1 MIRAALQEG
10 DVTKPVDPPTGP
22 SLVDDNEGLARDY
35 EAVSVGR
42 QFVSGRR
49 LVEALAI
56 APGERVL
63 DVGCGTGLLAEHIA
77 AIVGPA
83 GHVLG
88 IDPLPLRVQMAR
100 DKARDRGLVNA
111 EFRVE
116 DANDLSSIATAS
128 FDVVF
133 LNAVFHWLPDKT
145 GPLRNFA
152 RVLRGQGRIG
162 IAGTAKDRN
171 SPMREVMAEI
181 LTQPPFSAYVRA
193 GAYAWRVDET
203 EMRALLDAAGFEV
216 TRIELYEVPHIHA
229 SAEAAVRYAEASSFG
244 NLLSHLPMELRP
256 AARAAMVRT
265 LPEIAAAD
273 GTIVEDGRRMIAIA
287 VKPHGL

>member
-1 MIRAALQEG
+1 M
-10 DVTKPVDPPTGP
+10 TKPAERPTGP
-22 SLVDDNEGLARDY
+22 SLVDDDEGLARDY
-35 EAVSVGR
+35 EAVSVDR

-49 LVEALAI
+49 LVETLAI

-63 DVGCGTGLLAEHIA
+63 DVGCGTGLLAEHVA

-100 DKARDRGLVNA
+100 DKARERGLVNA

-116 DANDLSSIATAS
+116 DANDLSSIAAAS

-133 LNAVFHWLPDKT
+133 LNAVFHWLRDKA
-145 GPLRNFA
+145 GPLREFA
-152 RVLRGQGRIG
+152 RVLRGRGRIG

-171 SPMREVMAEI
+171 SPMRQVMAEI
-181 LTQPPFSAYVRA
+181 LTRPPFAAHPRA

-203 EMRALLDAAGFEV
+203 EMRALLETAGFAV
-216 TRIELYEVPHIHA
+216 MKIELYEVPHVHA

-244 NLLSHLPMELRP
+244 NLLAHLPLELRP
-256 AARAAMVRT
+256 AARAAMVNN
-265 LPEIAAAD
+265 LPTIAAAD

-287 VKPHGL
+287 VKRDGL